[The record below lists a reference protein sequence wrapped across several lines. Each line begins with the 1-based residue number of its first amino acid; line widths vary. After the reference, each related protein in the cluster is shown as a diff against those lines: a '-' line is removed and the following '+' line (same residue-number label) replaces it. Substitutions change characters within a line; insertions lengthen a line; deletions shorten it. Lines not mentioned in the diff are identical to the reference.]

1 MIIPGPHW
9 WQNRLCLNIAH
20 DTKIEFTNHTVQY
33 RGTSLRWLI
42 YSAAL
47 EAERNGM
54 SLNFLPPLLNADPP
68 FHVWTS
74 DEETSM
80 APYCVEE
87 VEDQWLHP
95 WFRVNSV
102 TPHALAFCPS
112 LLKRLH
118 LKLFLSPL
126 YDNDHLWHEINN
138 SYRIVSRNGPRA
150 LLAIHHDQ
158 NVPRLDKRNNGES
171 HRRFERGDLFG
182 GLDRG

>member
-1 MIIPGPHW
+1 MQIRRSMSGHLTRKHLW
-9 WQNRLCLNIAH
+9 R
-20 DTKIEFTNHTVQY
+20 HTV
-33 RGTSLRWLI
+33 SK
-42 YSAAL
+42 
-47 EAERNGM
+47 
-54 SLNFLPPLLNADPP
+54 
-68 FHVWTS
+68 
-74 DEETSM
+74 
-80 APYCVEE
+80 
-87 VEDQWLHP
+87 DQWLHP

-158 NVPRLDKRNNGES
+158 NVPRLAQRNNGER

>member
-1 MIIPGPHW
+1 
-9 WQNRLCLNIAH
+9 
-20 DTKIEFTNHTVQY
+20 
-33 RGTSLRWLI
+33 
-42 YSAAL
+42 
-47 EAERNGM
+47 M
-54 SLNFLPPLLNADPP
+54 SLNFLPPLLNVDPP

-112 LLKRLH
+112 LLKLLR

-150 LLAIHHDQ
+150 LFAIHHDQ
-158 NVPRLDKRNNGES
+158 NVPRLAQRNNGER

-182 GLDRG
+182 GLARG

>member
-54 SLNFLPPLLNADPP
+54 SLNFLPPLLNVDPP

-112 LLKRLH
+112 LLKLLR

-138 SYRIVSRNGPRA
+138 SYQIVCVFYYCRTYYKAVRVGGGGEWRTCAMRDDEPRPVWMS
-150 LLAIHHDQ
+150 LLITH
-158 NVPRLDKRNNGES
+158 
-171 HRRFERGDLFG
+171 
-182 GLDRG
+182 

>member
-1 MIIPGPHW
+1 
-9 WQNRLCLNIAH
+9 
-20 DTKIEFTNHTVQY
+20 
-33 RGTSLRWLI
+33 
-42 YSAAL
+42 
-47 EAERNGM
+47 M
-54 SLNFLPPLLNADPP
+54 SLNFNKFQQIFSQLPSIADPP

-112 LLKRLH
+112 LLKLLR

-158 NVPRLDKRNNGES
+158 NVPRLAQRNNGER

>member
-1 MIIPGPHW
+1 
-9 WQNRLCLNIAH
+9 
-20 DTKIEFTNHTVQY
+20 
-33 RGTSLRWLI
+33 
-42 YSAAL
+42 
-47 EAERNGM
+47 M

-112 LLKRLH
+112 LLKLLR

-126 YDNDHLWHEINN
+126 YDNDHEIHN
-138 SYRIVSRNGPRA
+138 SYQIVSRNGPRA
-150 LLAIHHDQ
+150 LWIVLHHDQ
-158 NVPRLDKRNNGES
+158 NVPRHAQRANGDR
-171 HRRFERGDLFG
+171 HRRLERGYMLG
-182 GLDRG
+182 GLD